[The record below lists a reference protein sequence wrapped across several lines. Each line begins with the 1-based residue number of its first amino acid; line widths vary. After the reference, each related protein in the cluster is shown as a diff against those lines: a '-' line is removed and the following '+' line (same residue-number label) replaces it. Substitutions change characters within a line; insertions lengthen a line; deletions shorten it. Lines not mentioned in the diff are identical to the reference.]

1 MTIPSS
7 RLTLVSFDL
16 CPYVQRA
23 AIALAEKGADFERIN
38 IDLDNKP
45 EWFMAISPLGKV
57 PLLKV
62 GDDVIFE
69 STVIVE
75 YLEDTRSP
83 ALHPADP
90 LRRAQHR
97 AFMEFGS
104 SILSDLWII
113 ETTAEEAAFEAKRKL
128 VAEKFARVETVLG
141 EGPFFSG
148 GAFSLV
154 DCVFA
159 PAFRYFD
166 VFDRYTD
173 LGVFDGL
180 PKVTAW
186 RKSLAGRP
194 SVRQAVPPD
203 YASLLTAFLLK
214 QNGVLA
220 GIMKTAG
227 SLRASA

>member
-1 MTIPSS
+1 MSSQPFESHLMTIPSS
-7 RLTLVSFDL
+7 KLTLVSFDL

-23 AIALAEKGADFERIN
+23 AIALYEKGAAFERIN

-45 EWFMAISPLGKV
+45 EWFKAISPLGKV

-62 GDDVIFE
+62 GNDVIFE
-69 STVIVE
+69 SSVILE
-75 YLEDTRSP
+75 FLEDTQAP

-90 LRRAQHR
+90 LQRAQHR

-113 ETTAEEAAFEAKRKL
+113 ETTPDAAVFEAKRKL
-128 VAEKFARVETVLG
+128 VAEKFARMETVLG
-141 EGPFFSG
+141 AGPFFSG
-148 GAFSLV
+148 SAFSLV

-173 LGVFDGL
+173 LRAFEGL
-180 PKVTAW
+180 PKVMA
-186 RKSLAGRP
+186 
-194 SVRQAVPPD
+194 
-203 YASLLTAFLLK
+203 
-214 QNGVLA
+214 
-220 GIMKTAG
+220 
-227 SLRASA
+227 